1 MSAMVHEC
9 RNCRSLLFPVRLF
22 CPVCG
27 EDSFSTVAAEHGTV
41 EQTTTLSDG
50 TVLATLS
57 LNGGL
62 RVIARLTGSEAK
74 PGQSVPLTNDPKA
87 ESGVNAYIPIN
98 TNLNEDQP

>member
-1 MSAMVHEC
+1 MTAMVQEC
-9 RNCRSLLFPVRLF
+9 RSCRNHLFPARLF

-27 EDSFSTVAAEHGTV
+27 EDSFSTVAAELGTV

-62 RVIARLTGSEAK
+62 RVIARLTGAEAK
-74 PGQSVPLTNDPKA
+74 PGQSVHLTNDPNA
-87 ESGVNAYIPIN
+87 GSGVNAYLPSHS
-98 TNLNEDQP
+98 NLNEDQP